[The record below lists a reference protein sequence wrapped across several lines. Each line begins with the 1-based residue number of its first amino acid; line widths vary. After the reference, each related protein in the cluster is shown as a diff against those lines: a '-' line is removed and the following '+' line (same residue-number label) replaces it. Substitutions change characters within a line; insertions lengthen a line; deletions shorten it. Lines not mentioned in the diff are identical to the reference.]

1 MTKLTI
7 DDIEYDTSD
16 FSEDQNTWVMEL
28 QYNTNVQQQLNYQ
41 LSSVKTRGEI
51 IVNRLKGSLVEE
63 NDSADS

>member
-1 MTKLTI
+1 MTKVTI

-16 FSEDQNTWVMEL
+16 FSEDQNNWVMEL

-51 IVNRLKGSLVEE
+51 IVNRLKGSLTKEEDCVE
-63 NDSADS
+63 S